1 MKKIFLAI
9 LATAAMAMAE
19 SHTHDGF
26 FLNLAL
32 GFGYQGFTYEANKF
46 IYDMEAKGVST
57 ELDIKL
63 GGRIA
68 TNTLLH
74 ATILGVTNTSE
85 IVFKS
90 KGGSKVGSS
99 SDDSENMSMLG
110 IGLTYY
116 LPENIFIS
124 GSVGLAQFNLQD
136 NTDEEN
142 NIEGATENGIG
153 VQIAAG
159 KEWWVSDNWGLGVS
173 VAFTYGAAE
182 DQKDMGDASAY
193 GVNVMFSATFN

>member
-1 MKKIFLAI
+1 MKKFI
-9 LATAAMAMAE
+9 LALLATVAMAMAE

-32 GFGYQGFTYEANKF
+32 GFGYQGFTYDANKSPFDLEAN
-46 IYDMEAKGVST
+46 GVSS

-63 GGRIA
+63 GGCIA

-85 IVFKS
+85 IEVKA
-90 KGGSKVGSS
+90 KNGGKLGSS
-99 SDDSENMSMLG
+99 SDRSENMSMLG
-110 IGLTYY
+110 IGITYY

-124 GSVGLAQFNLQD
+124 GSVGFAHFNLQD
-136 NTDEEN
+136 NTDEDKE
-142 NIEGATENGIG
+142 IEGATEEGLG

-159 KEWWVSDNWGLGVS
+159 KEWWVSDNWGLGLS

-182 DQKDMGDASAY
+182 DKDDLGDASAY
-193 GVNVMFSATFN
+193 GVNIMFSATFN

>member
-1 MKKIFLAI
+1 MKKVFLAI

-32 GFGYQGFTYEANKF
+32 GFGYQGFTYDANKSR
-46 IYDMEAKGVST
+46 YDMEAKGVST

-85 IVFKS
+85 IEIKT

-99 SDDSENMSMLG
+99 SDKSENLSMLG
-110 IGLTYY
+110 VGLTYY

-124 GSVGLAQFNLQD
+124 GSVGFANFNLQD

-173 VAFTYGAAE
+173 VAFTYGAA
-182 DQKDMGDASAY
+182 DDKDDMGEASAY
-193 GVNVMFSATFN
+193 GINVMFSATFN

>member
-1 MKKIFLAI
+1 MKKVFLAI

-32 GFGYQGFTYEANKF
+32 GFGYQGFTYDANKSR
-46 IYDMEAKGVST
+46 YDMEAKGVST

-85 IVFKS
+85 IEIKT

-99 SDDSENMSMLG
+99 SDKSENLSMLG
-110 IGLTYY
+110 VGLTYY

-124 GSVGLAQFNLQD
+124 GSVGFANFNLQD

-142 NIEGATENGIG
+142 HIEGATENGIG

-173 VAFTYGAAE
+173 VAFTYGAA
-182 DQKDMGDASAY
+182 DDKDDMGEASAY
-193 GVNVMFSATFN
+193 GINVMFSATFN

>member
-1 MKKIFLAI
+1 MKKVFLAI

-32 GFGYQGFTYEANKF
+32 GFGYQSFTYDANKSV
-46 IYDMEAKGVST
+46 YDMEAKGVAS
-57 ELDIKL
+57 EFDLKL

-68 TNTLLH
+68 NNTLLH
-74 ATILGVTNTSE
+74 ATILGVTNSSE
-85 IVFKS
+85 IDYKA
-90 KGGSKVGSS
+90 KGGKKLFSS
-99 SDDSENMSMLG
+99 SKDSENMSMLG

-116 LPENIFIS
+116 LPENIFVS
-124 GSVGLAQFNLQD
+124 GSVGFAQFNLQD
-136 NTDEEN
+136 NSDEEN
-142 NIEGATENGIG
+142 KVEGATENGIG
-153 VQIAAG
+153 IQIATG
-159 KEWWVSDNWGLGVS
+159 KEWWVSDNWGLGAS
-173 VAFTYGAAE
+173 VAFTFGAAE

>member
-1 MKKIFLAI
+1 MKKVFLAI

-32 GFGYQGFTYEANKF
+32 GFGYQGFTYDANKSR
-46 IYDMEAKGVST
+46 YDMEAKGVST

-85 IVFKS
+85 IEFKT

-99 SDDSENMSMLG
+99 SDKSENLSMLG
-110 IGLTYY
+110 VGLTYY

-124 GSVGLAQFNLQD
+124 GSVGFANFNLQD

-173 VAFTYGAAE
+173 VAFTYGAA
-182 DQKDMGDASAY
+182 DDKDDMGEASAY
-193 GVNVMFSATFN
+193 GINVMFSATFN

>member
-1 MKKIFLAI
+1 MKKFILAL

-32 GFGYQGFTYEANKF
+32 GFGYQGFTYDANKA

-57 ELDIKL
+57 EFDLKL
-63 GGRIA
+63 GGCIA

-74 ATILGVTNTSE
+74 ATILGVTNNSE
-85 IVFKS
+85 IEYKA
-90 KGGSKVGSS
+90 KGGKKLGSS
-99 SDDSENMSMLG
+99 SEESENLSMLG

-124 GSVGLAQFNLQD
+124 GSVGFAQFNLQD
-136 NTDEEN
+136 NSDEDKD
-142 NIEGATENGIG
+142 IEGATEKGLG

-159 KEWWVSDNWGLGVS
+159 KEWWVSDNWGLGLS

-182 DQKDMGDASAY
+182 DKDDLGDASAY

>member
-1 MKKIFLAI
+1 MKKVFLAI

-32 GFGYQGFTYEANKF
+32 GFGYQGFTYDANKSR
-46 IYDMEAKGVST
+46 YDMEAKGVST

-85 IVFKS
+85 IEFKT
-90 KGGSKVGSS
+90 KGGNKVGSS
-99 SDDSENMSMLG
+99 SDKSENLSMLG
-110 IGLTYY
+110 VGLTYY

-124 GSVGLAQFNLQD
+124 GSVGFANFNLQD

-173 VAFTYGAAE
+173 VAFTYGAA
-182 DQKDMGDASAY
+182 DDKDDMGEASAY
-193 GVNVMFSATFN
+193 GINVMFSATFN

>member
-1 MKKIFLAI
+1 MKKVFLAI

-32 GFGYQGFTYEANKF
+32 GFGYQGFTYDANKSS
-46 IYDMEAKGVST
+46 YDMEAKGVST

-85 IVFKS
+85 IEFKT

-99 SDDSENMSMLG
+99 SDKSENLSMLG
-110 IGLTYY
+110 VGLTYY

-124 GSVGLAQFNLQD
+124 GSVGFANFNLQD

-173 VAFTYGAAE
+173 VAFTYGAA
-182 DQKDMGDASAY
+182 DDKDDMGEASAY
-193 GVNVMFSATFN
+193 GINVMFSATFN

>member
-1 MKKIFLAI
+1 MKKVFLAI

-32 GFGYQGFTYEANKF
+32 GFGYQGFTYDANKSP
-46 IYDMEAKGVST
+46 YDMEAKGVST

-85 IVFKS
+85 IEFKT

-99 SDDSENMSMLG
+99 SDKSENLSMLG
-110 IGLTYY
+110 VGLTYY

-124 GSVGLAQFNLQD
+124 GSVGFANFNLQD
-136 NTDEEN
+136 NTDEDN
-142 NIEGATENGIG
+142 DIEGTTEKGLG
-153 VQIAAG
+153 VQVAAG
-159 KEWWVSDNWGLGVS
+159 KEWWVSDNWGIGVS
-173 VAFTYGAAE
+173 AAFTYGSAE
-182 DQKDMGDASAY
+182 DQKDLGDASAY

>member
-1 MKKIFLAI
+1 MKKILLA
-9 LATAAMAMAE
+9 LLTTAAMAMAE

-32 GFGYQGFTYEANKF
+32 GFGYQSFTYEANKAIF
-46 IYDMEAKGVST
+46 DLEANGVST

-85 IVFKS
+85 IEVKTK
-90 KGGSKVGSS
+90 KGDKLGSS
-99 SDDSENMSMLG
+99 SNRSENLSLLG
-110 IGLTYY
+110 IGVTYY
-116 LPENIFIS
+116 LPENFFVS
-124 GSVGLAQFNLQD
+124 GSIGFANFNMQD
-136 NTDEEN
+136 NTDN
-142 NIEGATENGIG
+142 DNKIDGATENGLG
-153 VQIAAG
+153 FQVAAG

-173 VAFTYGAAE
+173 VAFTYGSAE
-182 DQKDMGDASAY
+182 DKDDLGEASGY
-193 GVNVMFSATFN
+193 GINVMFSATFN

>member
-1 MKKIFLAI
+1 MKKFI
-9 LATAAMAMAE
+9 LALLATTAMAMAE

-32 GFGYQGFTYEANKF
+32 GFGYQGFTYDANKAL
-46 IYDMEAKGVST
+46 YDMEAKGVST
-57 ELDIKL
+57 EFDLKL

-68 TNTLLH
+68 TNTILH
-74 ATILGVTNTSE
+74 ATILGVTNTNE
-85 IVFKS
+85 IEYKT
-90 KGGSKVGSS
+90 KGGKKIGSS
-99 SDDSENMSMLG
+99 SKNSENMSMLG

-124 GSVGLAQFNLQD
+124 GSAGFANFNLQD
-136 NTDEEN
+136 NSDEDRD
-142 NIEGATENGIG
+142 IEGATENGLG

-159 KEWWVSDNWGLGVS
+159 KEWWVSDNWGLGLS

-182 DQKDMGDASAY
+182 DKDDGGDASAY